1 MCVFVR
7 ARALHTHVCACFVCV
22 SGCSGIADQVR
33 VCVRACAY
41 TSVCIAD
48 QVRVC
53 VRACAYTSVCLFVR
67 IRVGV
72 WVCVYVSH
80 YVCVCE

>member
-41 TSVCIAD
+41 TSVC
-48 QVRVC
+48 
-53 VRACAYTSVCLFVR
+53 LFVR